1 MKGLLLLLIKI
12 YQWFISP
19 LLAPA
24 CRFEPSCSRYAAG
37 CIEQH
42 GALRGGLLSV
52 KRLCKCHPFHPGG
65 HDPVPPSLS
74 SPAKSLPPPR
84 SHLTHVESLDNGELN
99 TTSATLS

>member
-1 MKGLLLLLIKI
+1 MKSLLLLLIRI

-42 GALRGGLLSV
+42 GAMRGSLLSI

-65 HDPVPPSLS
+65 HDPVPAVSAVPSSPS
-74 SPAKSLPPPR
+74 SPAVDVQRLPK
-84 SHLTHVESLDNGELN
+84 
-99 TTSATLS
+99 TSATLS